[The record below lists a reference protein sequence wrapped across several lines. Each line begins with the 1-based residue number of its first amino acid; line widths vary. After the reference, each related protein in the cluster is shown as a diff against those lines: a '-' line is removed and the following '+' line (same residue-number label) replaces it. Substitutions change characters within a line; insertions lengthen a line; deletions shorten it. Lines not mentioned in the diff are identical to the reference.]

1 MNAHYRLLISDAY
14 PGSLAPAH
22 WADLAKSGLTTET
35 VRAQRIRSVPLTML
49 PRLLGRDVPA
59 VRSAYI
65 LPYPDPAGGWMDHP
79 RLRIF
84 DPYVDARG
92 RTVKYLGPVGS
103 TPRLFFP
110 VLTLTAACHGEA
122 PLWICEG
129 QKKALAAAQLGL
141 AAVGIEG
148 IEGWHVGGSRA
159 LLPDFD
165 ALRLKGRRVEVVPD
179 GDVHDNPNVARGAQR
194 LAEALERRGAV
205 VRIVLLP
212 YQLGQGAA
220 A

>member
-1 MNAHYRLLISDAY
+1 
-14 PGSLAPAH
+14 
-22 WADLAKSGLTTET
+22 
-35 VRAQRIRSVPLTML
+35 
-49 PRLLGRDVPA
+49 
-59 VRSAYI
+59 
-65 LPYPDPAGGWMDHP
+65 MDHP
-79 RLRIF
+79 RVRIF
-84 DPYVDARG
+84 DPYVDGRG

-103 TPRLFFP
+103 APRLFFP
-110 VLTLTAACHGEA
+110 AAALAAARHGDA

-129 QKKALAAAQLGL
+129 QKKALAAGQLGL

-159 LLPDFD
+159 LLSDFA
-165 ALRLKGRRVEVVPD
+165 ALRLKARRVEVVPD

-212 YQLGQGAA
+212 YQLEQAA
-220 A
+220 AA